1 MTTDM
6 MKREAKV
13 LRECADRIE
22 ELDGFGQHVDAL
34 RATANTLDPPS
45 TINRSLRGW
54 VMVTDHEGDQSVRWA
69 TDTGLGPW
77 RGVLLSELSWDG
89 VERSGWTVEQ
99 LPTGYT
105 IADIETVLNEI
116 FDDELARNKD
126 GEKLWPGIA
135 RVVTCLRR
143 LEENR

>member
-1 MTTDM
+1 
-6 MKREAKV
+6 
-13 LRECADRIE
+13 
-22 ELDGFGQHVDAL
+22 
-34 RATANTLDPPS
+34 
-45 TINRSLRGW
+45 
-54 VMVTDHEGDQSVRWA
+54 
-69 TDTGLGPW
+69 
-77 RGVLLSELSWDG
+77 LSWDG